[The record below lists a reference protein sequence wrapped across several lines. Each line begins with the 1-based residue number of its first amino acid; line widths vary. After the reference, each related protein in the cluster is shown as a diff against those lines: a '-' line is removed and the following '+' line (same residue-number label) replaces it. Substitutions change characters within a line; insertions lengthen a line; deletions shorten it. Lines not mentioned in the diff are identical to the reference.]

1 MRLYVGNVPY
11 DIHDS
16 ELAEWFTEAGFTV
29 DAISVVRD
37 RFTGESRGFAFVDFE
52 DEDIAQQAIA
62 TCNGREIA
70 GRKLVVNEARPM
82 RERPPRSG
90 GGGGGG
96 GRGGYGGGGHDRG
109 GRGGRNR
116 Y

>member
-52 DEDIAQQAIA
+52 DEDVAQQAIA

-82 RERPPRSG
+82 RERPPRAR
-90 GGGGGG
+90 GG
-96 GRGGYGGGGHDRG
+96 GRGGRGGDRHERG
-109 GRGGRNR
+109 GRGGGRGR